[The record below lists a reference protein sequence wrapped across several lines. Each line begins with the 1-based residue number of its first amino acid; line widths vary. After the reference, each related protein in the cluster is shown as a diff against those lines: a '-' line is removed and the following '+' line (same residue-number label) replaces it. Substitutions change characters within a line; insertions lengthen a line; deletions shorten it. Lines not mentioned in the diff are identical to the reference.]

1 MRKRREGNDFMFTHT
16 CVSSLSWVGKRESR
30 SRRGSQLMNGSRQK
44 RELPG
49 RVAPYSSI
57 HLKIIF

>member
-1 MRKRREGNDFMFTHT
+1 MVYVRTHM

-30 SRRGSQLMNGSRQK
+30 SRRGSQLMNGFRQK

-49 RVAPYSSI
+49 SVAPYSSI
-57 HLKIIF
+57 HLKIIFKANWFG